1 LVGYNQ
7 ATGTI
12 NTSFVLNT
20 NVSNSTGTSNAGGLV
35 GRNAGAISNSYVN
48 GGTVS
53 SGMTVGGLV
62 GWNAT
67 GASITNSYA
76 NTGAVSGGS
85 FVGGLV
91 GGNAGTVTNSYWNM
105 TSSGLA
111 TSAGGVGLTS
121 AQMLLQSSFTG
132 FDFANTWRIYAG
144 NTAPLLKAFLTPL
157 TVSVSGSRTYNGL
170 TDVSSLVVYSLT
182 PSANLLGTAA
192 ANTASQNVGTYTV
205 TPTGLYSNQF
215 GYDIS
220 YAAAS
225 VNITAAPLAIT
236 ANAHS
241 KVYGSADPT
250 LTYAI
255 TGGSLFNSDVLTGS
269 LSRAAG
275 ETVVG
280 GPYAIG
286 QGTLGNGNYAI
297 TYTPDN
303 LTITPAPLTFH
314 ATPSTMVYGGVVPS
328 ASYTVSGFVNSEVL
342 GTSDVTGTPTLV
354 ITADSTSPVGGGY
367 SVGIGTGTLASG
379 NYSITVAGAGF
390 SVTPA
395 PLTVTM
401 DALSKTYG
409 NADPSLTYTI
419 TAGALLNGD
428 TLSGTMTRVAGE
440 NVGSY
445 AAKGGLSNGNY
456 TISYGGA
463 LAITPRGITLSANA
477 QSKQYGTADL
487 LLTYSIGGLGLAT
500 GDTAGAVFSGALAR
514 AAGETV
520 AGGPY
525 AIKQGTLTANGNY
538 AITAF
543 IPDNLTITPAPL
555 SITVSALSKI
565 YGNADPT
572 LTYSITAGTL
582 INGDVLAGA
591 LSRAAGETVAGGP
604 YAIGQGTLGN
614 GNYTITYTSNN
625 FTITPRNITLAANA
639 QSKQYGLADPLLT
652 YTIGGLGLATGDT
665 AGAVFS
671 GALARAA
678 GETVAGGPYAI
689 NQGTLAANSNYA
701 VTAYTVNDLT
711 VTPAPLTVTMDVLS
725 KIYGNA
731 DPSLTYTVTAGALL
745 NGDTLSGTM
754 TRVAGENVGSYAAK
768 GGLSNGNYTIS
779 YGGALAITP
788 RGITLSANAQ
798 SKQYGTADLL
808 LTYSIGGLGLATGD
822 TTGAVFS
829 GALARAAGET
839 VAGGP
844 YAINQG
850 SLVAGGN
857 YTVTRFT
864 TANLTITPAL
874 LSVLA
879 NAGNKVEGDVDPLL
893 SYMVAGLKLNDT
905 AATTLGGTLGR
916 EIGETAGIYAVNQG
930 SLALLST
937 NYTMSFTPSMFTI
950 QAPIRITTAQV
961 NNLFNTILPPA
972 LQPSVPTP
980 TANVA
985 PVSGQSDTQEPQ
997 DPQVPEEV
1005 SAVTPVVSETTASRQ
1020 LPVCQ

>member
-1 LVGYNQ
+1 
-7 ATGTI
+7 
-12 NTSFVLNT
+12 
-20 NVSNSTGTSNAGGLV
+20 
-35 GRNAGAISNSYVN
+35 
-48 GGTVS
+48 
-53 SGMTVGGLV
+53 M
-62 GWNAT
+62 
-67 GASITNSYA
+67 
-76 NTGAVSGGS
+76 GGS
-85 FVGGLV
+85 LVGGLV

-105 TSSGLA
+105 TSSSLT

-132 FDFANTWRIYAG
+132 FDFTNTWRIYAG
-144 NTAPLLKAFLTPL
+144 STAPLLKAFLTPL
-157 TVSVSGSRTYNGL
+157 TVSVSGSRAYNGL

-342 GTSDVTGTPTLV
+342 GTSDVTGAPTLV

-401 DALSKTYG
+401 DALSKIYG

-440 NVGSY
+440 NVGNY
-445 AAKGGLSNGNY
+445 AANGGLSNGNY

-463 LAITPRGITLSANA
+463 LAITPRGITLTANA

-487 LLTYSIGGLGLAT
+487 LLTYSIGGAGLAT

-525 AIKQGTLTANGNY
+525 AINQGTLAANSNY
-538 AITAF
+538 AVTAF
-543 IPDNLTITPAPL
+543 TPDNFTITTAPL
-555 SITVSALSKI
+555 SITASALSKI

-572 LTYSITAGTL
+572 LTYSITAGAL
-582 INGDVLAGA
+582 LNGDVLAGA

-604 YAIGQGTLGN
+604 YAIGQGTLAN

-689 NQGTLAANSNYA
+689 NPGTLAANSNYA
-701 VTAYTVNDLT
+701 VTAYAANDLT
-711 VTPAPLTVTMDVLS
+711 VTPAPLTVTMDALS
-725 KIYGNA
+725 KIYGNV

-754 TRVAGENVGSYAAK
+754 TRVAGENVGSYAAN

-779 YGGALAITP
+779 YGGTLAITP
-788 RGITLSANAQ
+788 RSISIAADASSKVYGNAD
-798 SKQYGTADLL
+798 A
-808 LTYSIGGLGLATGD
+808 LTYTVGGMGLAAWD
-822 TTGAVFS
+822 TQATSFTGAL
-829 GALARAAGET
+829 GRAAGEA

-857 YTVTRFT
+857 YTVTGFT

-905 AATTLGGTLGR
+905 AATTLGGALDR
-916 EIGETAGIYAVNQG
+916 AVGETVGTYAINQG
-930 SLALLST
+930 TLTLLST

-972 LQPSVPTP
+972 PPPSALPPSAASATPAQP
-980 TANVA
+980 
-985 PVSGQSDTQEPQ
+985 DTQAQP
-997 DPQVPEEV
+997 DPQVPAEV
-1005 SAVTPVVSETTASRQ
+1005 NAVSPVAGETAAPRQ